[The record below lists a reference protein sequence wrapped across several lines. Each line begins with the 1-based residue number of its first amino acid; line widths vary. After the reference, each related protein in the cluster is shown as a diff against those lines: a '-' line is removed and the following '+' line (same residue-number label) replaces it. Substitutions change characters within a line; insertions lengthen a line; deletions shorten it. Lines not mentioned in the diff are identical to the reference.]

1 MRDHYETARR
11 RMVETQIRA
20 RGVRDERVLAAML
33 KVPRH
38 KFVEEAYGAQAYAD
52 HPLQIGEHQTIS
64 QPYMVAVMTE
74 ALRLKETD
82 RVLEIGTGSGYQAA
96 VLAELAEKVYS
107 VERLRPLMIKARQ
120 TLDRLSYTNVVI
132 KVGDGTSG
140 WPEEAPFE
148 AIIVTAGSPLI
159 PQPLVAQLATGG
171 RLVIPVGD
179 ENSQSLKRLTL
190 TEQGPREEDLLGCRF
205 VKLIGQHGWGA

>member
-1 MRDHYETARR
+1 
-11 RMVETQIRA
+11 MVETQIRA

-33 KVPRH
+33 RVPRH
-38 KFVEEAYGAQAYAD
+38 EFVEDAYGAQAYAD

-107 VERLRPLMIKARQ
+107 IERLRPLMIKARQ
-120 TLDRLSYTNVVI
+120 TLDKLSYTNVVI
-132 KVGDGTSG
+132 KVGDGTAG

-159 PQPLVAQLATGG
+159 PQPLVAQLTTGG

-179 ENSQSLKRLTL
+179 ETSQSLKRLTL
-190 TEQGPREEDLLGCRF
+190 TEQGPKEEDLLGCRF
-205 VKLIGQHGWGA
+205 VKLIGQHGWEA